1 MALTYYTIAQTN
13 EEQGNKEAAVN
24 NYLNALKF
32 DSNLKEVY
40 YSLGVTYDT
49 INQKENAIK
58 YYNKYLSK
66 SQNVQNELT
75 DYAKQRLDE
84 LTN

>member
-1 MALTYYTIAQTN
+1 M
-13 EEQGNKEAAVN
+13 
-24 NYLNALKF
+24 
-32 DSNLKEVY
+32 
-40 YSLGVTYDT
+40 GVTYDT

-58 YYNKYLSK
+58 YYNEYLSK

-75 DYAKQRLDE
+75 DYAKQRLSE